1 MRCWRSG
8 GRRDQGCRG
17 GEEGRDDAED
27 DEGYGGMLLSTCCQR
42 GEIEREDTH
51 VQGGREGGRRKT
63 RTRSEGGRE
72 ADVRKK
78 GKRDREWGESREV
91 RGTVGEREMEG
102 QEGWGKGSHGVRKE
116 R

>member
-1 MRCWRSG
+1 MLG
-8 GRRDQGCRG
+8 YPNALAEGEEHDGGCRSNLADASSGG
-17 GEEGRDDAED
+17 GEEGGDDAED

-91 RGTVGEREMEG
+91 RGTVGRER
-102 QEGWGKGSHGVRKE
+102 R
-116 R
+116 